1 MAGHSKF
8 KNIQHRKNA
17 QDSKRAKVFTKI
29 IREIVTAVKF
39 GADPEHN
46 PRLRTALSL
55 GRSMN
60 LPKDRIDRA
69 IKASE
74 SGDSENYIETR
85 YEGFLPGGIALIVD
99 TLSDNKNRA
108 VSSIRASI
116 TKGGGNLGETGS
128 VSYMFDHLFMIEY
141 PASIGDEDYALEI
154 AIEAGA
160 NEIISDEELHIIY
173 TNIEESA
180 KVLEYLT
187 SKFGEPNE
195 SYVGWKAQNL
205 ITIDDLEKA
214 KKIIKLIDSLED
226 NDDVQK
232 VFSNYQFSDSVLEA
246 LEKEIG

>member
-39 GADPEHN
+39 GTDPEHN

-74 SGDSENYIETR
+74 SGDGENYIETR
-85 YEGFLPGGIALIVD
+85 YEGFLPGGIALILE
-99 TLSDNKNRA
+99 TLSDNKNRT
-108 VSSIRASI
+108 VSSIRSSI

-128 VSYMFDHLFMIEY
+128 VSYMFDHFFIIVY
-141 PASIGDEDYALEI
+141 PASIGDADYALEI

-160 NEIISDEELHIIY
+160 NEIISDEELHIVY
-173 TNIEESA
+173 TNIEDSS
-180 KVLEYLT
+180 KVLEYLN

-195 SYVGWKAQNL
+195 SYVGWKPQNL

-214 KKIIKLIDSLED
+214 IKIIKLIDGLED

-232 VFSNYQFSDSVLEA
+232 VFSNYQFSDSVLEE